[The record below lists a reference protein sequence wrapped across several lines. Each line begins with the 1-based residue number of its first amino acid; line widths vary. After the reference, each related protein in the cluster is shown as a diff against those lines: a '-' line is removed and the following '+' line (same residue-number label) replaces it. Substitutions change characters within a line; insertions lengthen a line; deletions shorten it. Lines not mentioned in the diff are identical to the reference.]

1 MKPVDGANL
10 GTGVQAAADSCK
22 VGVAN
27 EFAYIAKNL
36 GDVELTNVVLVVDFG
51 TAFDYIGTDYVG
63 AATRDG
69 SKVTFNLG
77 TIPVNKS
84 VTFRFT
90 ATCKAAGDQVVKTL
104 TTSTQ
109 TTDVPNDEPVKVAQ

>member
-1 MKPVDGANL
+1 MDGANL
-10 GTGVQAAADSCK
+10 GTGVQAAADTRK
-22 VGVAN
+22 VGESN

-36 GDVELTNVVLVVDFG
+36 GNVELTNVVLVVDFG
-51 TAFDYIGTDYVG
+51 DSFDYIGTDYAG
-63 AATRDG
+63 TATRDG

-77 TIPVNKS
+77 TIPVDKS

-90 ATCKAAGDQVVKTL
+90 ATCKAAGDKVVKTM